1 MAILEGPRGPNH
13 RIGLYSQIFNYR
25 MATPQASND
34 SAGNYMINLSRG
46 SIFSDTGDLPN
57 VQDASIETSNPS
69 ANTGNDQIVKLGYDA
84 TSTGISETY
93 FLYNLS
99 DVYFDNLATP
109 ISAIFEV
116 QLASGTQNINPIEVS
131 LYACNEFDELT
142 INQITPVCS
151 ATEAVSYTH
160 LTLPTT
166 PYV

>member
-1 MAILEGPRGPNH
+1 M
-13 RIGLYSQIFNYR
+13 
-25 MATPQASND
+25 
-34 SAGNYMINLSRG
+34 
-46 SIFSDTGDLPN
+46 PN

-99 DVYFDNLATP
+99 DIYFDNLATP

-142 INQITPVCS
+142 INQIIPVCS
-151 ATEAVSYTH
+151 ATEVTK
-160 LTLPTT
+160 TT
-166 PYV
+166 ISSTSSGTIQWDITQSFTN